1 MNYNEIFCESMEIIA
16 KNVLDGISYDKTIAC
31 KIVKD
36 DKKKQGEYTVSN
48 GSMEFVAYSQDQSY
62 YKGAMV
68 YVTIPEG
75 DYNNTKIIVGKKAN
89 TDLEPYTYKTPFSD
103 FLDVSENLYLGDF
116 SNGLT
121 ANDPTEGQNAILL
134 YEKTYETGFS
144 DFTRFGIRADFKSW
158 LKEMD
163 CVTGEY
169 GLKIILEFQASSTT
183 SDEEKKTYTKSL
195 YLNTNDMIGNPYAF
209 ESFFSQEQVYDI
221 STFGAIIGIKVYFYQ
236 VPGSFKDIEGKE
248 IPYYNEDFRED
259 ILLSNLFVQNIQL
272 YVGYDLN
279 NYSSDLVQLYT
290 FNSTTFVNTKPK
302 DEKKVYLKW
311 VHILEDG
318 TRLKMEEYQENN
330 FEIRWYQY
338 KLGEPSADEYSGPYW
353 KRVNYSEGDS
363 EFKKFNYTFT
373 PDVSKKEVEQIKVI
387 ILYNDMIYRSN
398 IITFSNDKPVVND
411 ATIDAIKAL
420 SLVCKDIKNGLKYD
434 SYGNYFIY
442 DLGNRLI
449 NSSQASTE
457 RILECHLKLEG
468 QEESFVNLIDTDTIT
483 WQIPIKNTM
492 ISYSGEIPEN
502 QKNNNYIEIVW
513 DQKKI
518 KEIVSEGVK
527 YPFISYT
534 IKNYYSHAYSNN
546 TINCIVNKNGIQYNA
561 SKTLQFGQAGT
572 TGTDYT
578 LVLNIDDNKQV
589 ITYGKDTS
597 IGVTARLYDIENKE
611 LDLTGKSVSW
621 SWFKKSVEDNNLGI
635 EIGNSTTSKNTLTIN
650 NKLTKESLYILSAT
664 LTGWGDYPL
673 TAYLSIPIRSSE
685 DYGYIDGATQLIYLT
700 DGTIDYYRG
709 PYSLYDKNGQE
720 LKDLTWRDYP
730 ILANNNEMKRY
741 LPELRKDNLENKY
754 YLNPINL
761 YVEDL
766 PIFGIQAMYNNSVV
780 WSQPI
785 LIIQNKYPNASV
797 NAWDGKS
804 LQIGDNYVIGK
815 MLGAGRKNNDNT
827 FNGVLLGDVGESAI
841 GKNQRTGVYGFDKG
855 VLAYSFTDDGKATI
869 GKATGSQ
876 LIFDGTKSTITSGSY
891 SKTSSAY
898 GLMLDFDNG
907 SISAK
912 KSGKEIFRLS
922 NENPYLKIQ
931 NLNNQILM
939 NVGDSSYYL
948 KSSNYKYDVQSGVT
962 YTYVQLGYPY
972 TQKTFTRW
980 KNLYGQL
987 YYYNSNNYQTIDNF
1001 SNVYLYYRTESTNEK
1016 VEADGSYFDLQN
1028 GNLYINRGY
1037 INGDVILRP
1046 DQGIKYQTYVKSDGS
1061 VVKGVEQTLP
1071 QASLVNVLTDI
1082 YSNISRAQATSEVA
1096 KANADAAAKAAALAD
1111 SASKS
1116 AKKAADT
1123 AMTTALQ
1130 ISWLDAYAGFKNG
1143 NVWFNAGGRANAYY
1157 GKISIEEHGIT
1168 LQKFGSA
1175 GSLHV
1180 GPGGI
1185 NVAGNVVVDGNT
1197 VHTSDKR
1204 LKTNFNNLEKYK
1216 NLFFSLNPVSFSFK
1230 KDLNKTYIGFV
1241 AQEIKELVKNDDLA
1255 FIFSQ
1260 GDKELKDQLYLDYNN
1275 FIGLNTY
1282 MIQEAYKEINAL
1294 KKEIQ
1299 ELKERINNE

>member
-134 YEKTYETGFS
+134 YEETYKTGFS

-353 KRVNYSEGDS
+353 KRVNYSESDS

-420 SLVCKDIKNGLKYD
+420 SLICKDIKDGLKYD

-449 NSSQASTE
+449 NSSQASTK

-468 QEESFVNLIDTDTIT
+468 QEESFINLIDTDTIT

-635 EIGNSTTSKNTLTIN
+635 EIGNSTTSKNTLIIN
-650 NKLTKESLYILSAT
+650 NKLTVESLYILSAT

-673 TAYLSIPIRSSE
+673 TAYLPIPIRSSE
-685 DYGYIDGATQLIYLT
+685 NYGYIDGTTQLIYLT

-709 PYSLYDKNGQE
+709 PYVLYDKNGQE
-720 LKDLTWRDYP
+720 LKNLTWRSYP
-730 ILANNNEMKRY
+730 ILASNNEMNRY
-741 LPELRKDNLENKY
+741 LPGLRKDNLENKY

-827 FNGVLLGDVGESAI
+827 FNGVLLGDVRESAI

-898 GLMLDFDNG
+898 GLMLDFDKG
-907 SISAK
+907 IISAK
-912 KSGKEIFRLS
+912 RTDKEIFKIQ

-931 NLNNQILM
+931 NLSDKILM
-939 NVGDSSYYL
+939 YVGDSSYYL
-948 KSSNYKYDVQSGVT
+948 KSANYKYTASPPKNDSSPAGMFINLSDGNIYAKQGSFYGDIKINPSTGGT
-962 YTYVQLGYPY
+962 YTSYSYSNGTIIPNPNASLGT
-972 TQKTFTRW
+972 TQTSLT
-980 KNLYGQL
+980 NLLANIKSTASYASALASKANDNATVAQKAAKQAKDAAEKAQDALDELAWVEIYGG
-987 YYYNSNNYQTIDNF
+987 I
-1001 SNVYLYYRTESTNEK
+1001 
-1016 VEADGSYFDLQN
+1016 N
-1028 GNLYINRGY
+1028 GNDIWFQSKAKGSTER
-1037 INGDVILRP
+1037 I
-1046 DQGIKYQTYVKSDGS
+1046 TYSK
-1061 VVKGVEQTLP
+1061 
-1071 QASLVNVLTDI
+1071 I
-1082 YSNISRAQATSEVA
+1082 F
-1096 KANADAAAKAAALAD
+1096 
-1111 SASKS
+1111 ASKS
-1116 AKKAADT
+1116 G
-1123 AMTTALQ
+1123 
-1130 ISWLDAYAGFKNG
+1130 AGFE
-1143 NVWFNAGGRANAYY
+1143 YY
-1157 GKISIEEHGIT
+1157 NKWGEMTSQVI
-1168 LQKFGSA
+1168 LGSK
-1175 GSLHV
+1175 
-1180 GPGGI
+1180 GI
-1185 NVAGNVVVDGNT
+1185 NLNSGNLVVDTGGKTQFTVMDESLNEEDGNT
-1197 VHTSDKR
+1197 GIFLVSGNIHIEGTINGSSSGSSDIR
-1204 LKTNFNNLEKYK
+1204 VKTNIKNNLFEYK
-1216 NLFFSLNPVSFSFK
+1216 KFFFDLNPVSYSYK
-1230 KDLNKTYIGFV
+1230 NNLNKIHIGYI
-1241 AQEIKELVKNDDLA
+1241 AQEIKNLITKYEL
-1255 FIFSQ
+1255 
-1260 GDKELKDQLYLDYNN
+1260 DKESLPIISIQKTKEYNDQMYIDYAS
-1275 FIGLNTY
+1275 FTGLNTF
-1282 MIQEAYKEINAL
+1282 MIQEAYKEIDFL
-1294 KKEIQ
+1294 RKEIQ
-1299 ELKERINNE
+1299 ELKERINDE